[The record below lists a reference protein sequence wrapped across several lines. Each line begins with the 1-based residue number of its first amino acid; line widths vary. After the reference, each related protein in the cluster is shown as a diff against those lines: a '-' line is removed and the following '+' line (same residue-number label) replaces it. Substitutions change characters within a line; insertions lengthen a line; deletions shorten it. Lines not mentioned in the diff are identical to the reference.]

1 MIKSAWHSRLLT
13 QFPRSTYVEGM
24 KTVSIDIAAPVFEL
38 VAQEARRSNREPSEV
53 IREAVDHY
61 LHHGERATATH
72 SVLDIKSYPLG
83 PPSPPWTTRGEM
95 LEGFMDDR
103 G

>member
-1 MIKSAWHSRLLT
+1 LT
-13 QFPRSTYVEGM
+13 QPHRSTYFEAM

-38 VAQEARRSNREPSEV
+38 VAQEARRLNREPSEV
-53 IREAVDHY
+53 ISEAVDRY
-61 LHHGERATATH
+61 LHPGERAAATH

-83 PPSPPWTTRGEM
+83 PPSPPWTTRAEV